1 MEPKSTRVFVAVFI
15 LVLVAGIVT
24 APAPAQSTNPLVT
37 GILDKMARAANNL
50 RTLRATLRQQK
61 INTQLGI
68 QDVVEQGTLFY
79 KPARDGKTLLRI
91 DYVSPEVKTVLV
103 NGDRFQLYQPKIN
116 QALEGTIKE
125 NARSSSVGFF
135 SLRIDGKT
143 ISAYEISY
151 VKDEMIDGVKTAELQ
166 LLPRDLAK
174 AGFKSKKVWIDKAT
188 WLPVQF
194 QIIEKNNDVTWFR
207 LNDVQQNVQLADSAF
222 KLQYKS
228 GTQIVRG

>member
-1 MEPKSTRVFVAVFI
+1 MSLKYIRMVIAV
-15 LVLVAGIVT
+15 LALACVT
-24 APAPAQSTNPLVT
+24 GGSALPASAQATNPLVT

-68 QDVVEQGTLFY
+68 QDVIEHGTLFY
-79 KPARDGKTLLRI
+79 KPARKGKTLLRI

-125 NARSSSVGFF
+125 NSKASSVGFF
-135 SLRIDGKT
+135 SLRIDGKALST
-143 ISAYEISY
+143 YEISY
-151 VKDEMIDGVKTAELQ
+151 VKDEVVDGVQTVELQ
-166 LLPRDLAK
+166 LKPRDIAK
-174 AGFKSKKVWIDKAT
+174 AGFKSKNVWIDKVT